1 MRNRWPN
8 LAAAFLIIVQLV
20 SRGSNVSAQGGT
32 CFDTLASQ
40 IKSDENLIYFSRALA
55 ETSLDDSLEGPGPY
69 LVFAPTDI
77 AFSNLAGNEQEI
89 LNLEL
94 SKLVQYHIAGAP
106 ASEEYLAMTPGS
118 TIDIRTL
125 CSDCNE
131 VTIETLPSGKVLVN
145 EGANA
150 YEAVETCNGLL
161 VIINDVLSPSI
172 GSSVSNPS
180 DKEEDIECS
189 VDDPTC
195 CDLPPPEFSCI
206 QQKIWGKCDEAWML
220 MGNGNGGFCKYT
232 CGRCGRR
239 PSFDTPSSPPE
250 YEYDERE
257 GRRNDRESEN
267 PRSRR
272 PRRAPVDPR
281 NSCECTED
289 GFSGSTDTEQA
300 GCFQVNY
307 AERYFADAGGR
318 AGRRVGETVSQYFGG
333 DSSQYSNFFGGL
345 WSNFASSW
353 ARSNMQGSA
362 ARICYVKDPST
373 CSVSRPSSQFPGAGW
388 RSCE

>member
-8 LAAAFLIIVQLV
+8 LAAALLIIVQLV

-145 EGANA
+145 EGANV

-195 CDLPPPEFSCI
+195 CDLPPPEFTCAL
-206 QQKIWGKCDEAWML
+206 QKQYGKCDEPWML
-220 MGNGNGGFCKYT
+220 VGNGNGGFCRYT
-232 CGRCGRR
+232 CGRGGR
-239 PSFDTPSSPPE
+239 SPSSGGNDDTYDFGG
-250 YEYDERE
+250 YEDDYE
-257 GRRNDRESEN
+257 GDTDDACR
-267 PRSRR
+267 
-272 PRRAPVDPR
+272 
-281 NSCECTED
+281 CTED
-289 GFSGSTDTEQA
+289 GYSGAVDTGQV
-300 GCFQVNY
+300 GCFKLN
-307 AERYFADAGGR
+307 AEVIVSMATDS
-318 AGRRVGETVSQYFGG
+318 GRRIGESLSQYFGK
-333 DSSQYSNFFGGL
+333 DSYEYSKFFGKY
-345 WSNFASSW
+345 W
-353 ARSNMQGSA
+353 AKEAGDWAKSNMGRSTK
-362 ARICYVKDPST
+362 RICYVSDPANCGSA
-373 CSVSRPSSQFPGAGW
+373 SSSSEFIGAGW
-388 RSCE
+388 RSCD